1 MPCLNDGG
9 DVQLVSGD
17 PVSDAGGLVVYRP
30 GIENSD
36 TECRW
41 DGRSSHSMPNCLAAF
56 AMAFFQPLLRR
67 TRSFK
72 VTDFGTNRK
81 PMYHFSLIINTN

>member
-1 MPCLNDGG
+1 MRIMPCLNDGG

-56 AMAFFQPLLRR
+56 AMAFFSRCYAVQGHS
-67 TRSFK
+67 RSPILVPIESPCTTF
-72 VTDFGTNRK
+72 
-81 PMYHFSLIINTN
+81 H